1 MPRHVAPQKI
11 TPARAGVATVAGG
24 VAGARARGP
33 RPVRG
38 RPTRERIL
46 DSAEKLFARRGFHG
60 VSVRDI
66 TQDAGVDVALVN
78 YHFGSK
84 QALLDSVLGRR
95 SEVLNQERMR
105 RLEACIE
112 KARPGPP
119 QLDDIIDAF
128 THPLLDRS
136 GRGGLGW
143 KAYFG
148 LIAQMNNSTELGGVI
163 MTQYFDPVVRTF
175 VDALRSTLPDCDPR
189 DVYWS
194 YHFLSGALTLTFAE
208 TGRIDNLSG
217 GLCRSSDLDSVHE
230 RLVPFVAAGFRA
242 LCAQGEARRRLGEHA
257 AKAAAPRSAPAIG
270 ATTKAAASKPAPS
283 KPAPSKPGARRARAA
298 RATVPPKV
306 LP

>member
-1 MPRHVAPQKI
+1 MPPFAATQKK
-11 TPARAGVATVAGG
+11 TTVRKRAATPPAAAPARP
-24 VAGARARGP
+24 RGP
-33 RPVRG
+33 RPARG

-46 DSAEKLFARRGFHG
+46 DAAEKLFARRGFHG

-78 YHFGSK
+78 YHFGGK
-84 QALLDSVLGRR
+84 QALLDDVLGRR
-95 SEVLNQERMR
+95 SGILNAERMQ
-105 RLEACIE
+105 RLEACI
-112 KARPGPP
+112 ARAKPGPP

-128 THPLLDRS
+128 THPLLNRS
-136 GRGGLGW
+136 ERGGPGW

-163 MTQYFDPVVRTF
+163 MTKYFDPVVRVF
-175 VDALRSTLPDCDPR
+175 VDALRETLPDCDPR

-217 GLCRSSDLDSVHE
+217 GLCVSSDLDSVHE

-242 LCAQGEARRRLGEHA
+242 LCAEGQARRLAVARA
-257 AKAAAPRSAPAIG
+257 ATSTAAPR
-270 ATTKAAASKPAPS
+270 KRK
-283 KPAPSKPGARRARAA
+283 
-298 RATVPPKV
+298 
-306 LP
+306 

>member
-1 MPRHVAPQKI
+1 MPPFTATQKNAAPRKRSGAA
-11 TPARAGVATVAGG
+11 TTPGAAAPARP
-24 VAGARARGP
+24 RGP
-33 RPVRG
+33 RPARG

-78 YHFGSK
+78 YHFGGK
-84 QALLDSVLGRR
+84 QALLDSVLERR
-95 SEVLNQERMR
+95 SGVLNAERMQ
-105 RLEACIE
+105 RLQACIE
-112 KARPGPP
+112 KAKPDPP

-128 THPLLDRS
+128 THPLLNRS
-136 GRGGLGW
+136 ERGGPGW

-148 LIAQMNNSTELGGVI
+148 LIAQVNNSTELGGVI
-163 MTQYFDPVVRTF
+163 MTRYFDPVVRVF
-175 VDALRSTLPDCDPR
+175 VDALRDTLPDCDPR

-242 LCAQGEARRRLGEHA
+242 LCDVGKARRLGTGR
-257 AKAAAPRSAPAIG
+257 AAPARSPAARKAPARSA
-270 ATTKAAASKPAPS
+270 
-283 KPAPSKPGARRARAA
+283 GAR
-298 RATVPPKV
+298 TVAGAGSGSDAGAGAGESRKQK
-306 LP
+306 